1 LIGKPIIAL
10 PGGECKRKFGGKSK
24 NRAPQA
30 CGTRLYQPNTPAL
43 EGTYVNSSELSRV
56 LGIGLGLELYL
67 LTLGQILEAL
77 AEDSGEVYENIVAA
91 IVIGNEAVALS
102 GVEPLN
108 SSGIH
113 GKFSLQ
119 KNN

>member
-1 LIGKPIIAL
+1 MQEKIRRKIKKPSAA
-10 PGGECKRKFGGKSK
+10 E
-24 NRAPQA
+24 
-30 CGTRLYQPNTPAL
+30 CGTRLYQPDTPAL
-43 EGTYVNSSELSRV
+43 EGTYIDSSELSRV

-67 LTLGQILEAL
+67 LALGQIFEAL
-77 AEDSGEVYENIVAA
+77 AEDSGEVNKNVIAA

-113 GKFSLQ
+113 GKFFLQ
-119 KNN
+119 KK